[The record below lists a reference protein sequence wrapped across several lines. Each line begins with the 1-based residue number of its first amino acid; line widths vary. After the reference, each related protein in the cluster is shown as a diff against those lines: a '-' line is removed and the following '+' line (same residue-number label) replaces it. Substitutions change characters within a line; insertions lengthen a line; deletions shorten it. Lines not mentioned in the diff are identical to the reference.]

1 MKTEFTQAQL
11 ADPDTRESNGIL
23 RTCVHCGFCTA
34 TCPTFVLLGDELDS
48 PRGRIYLI
56 KDMLESGRPA
66 SELEVRHVDRCLSCL
81 SCMTTC
87 PSGVHYQ
94 HLVDHA
100 RSYIEKSYRRPF
112 VERTIRGVLAAVLPR
127 PALFRAALV
136 GARLARPFRGLLT
149 GRSMTARRLRAMLDL
164 APAAL
169 PPAGNTARAAVHR
182 AEGERRGRVALLTG
196 CAQAVIAP
204 SINEATIRLLTRMGI
219 EVVVTAG
226 QGCCGALTHH
236 MGDQDSS
243 HAMARR
249 NIDAWVREAEGEG
262 LDAIVVNASG
272 CGTTVKDYGH
282 MFREAEPGLRDR
294 AIRVADLAKDVS
306 EVLTR
311 FAYAPV
317 RERPGIAV
325 AYHAACS
332 LQHGQQLTGVPK
344 SLLERAGFEVRVPAE
359 AHLCC
364 GSAGTYNILQPEIAG
379 KLRDRKLGFLH
390 RTGAD
395 IVASGNIGCLT
406 QLGGGGLP
414 VAHTV
419 ELLDWM
425 AGGPPPAAIMA
436 ARARQEA
443 LAAG

>member
-1 MKTEFTQAQL
+1 
-11 ADPDTRESNGIL
+11 
-23 RTCVHCGFCTA
+23 
-34 TCPTFVLLGDELDS
+34 
-48 PRGRIYLI
+48 
-56 KDMLESGRPA
+56 
-66 SELEVRHVDRCLSCL
+66 
-81 SCMTTC
+81 
-87 PSGVHYQ
+87 
-94 HLVDHA
+94 
-100 RSYIEKSYRRPF
+100 
-112 VERTIRGVLAAVLPR
+112 
-127 PALFRAALV
+127 
-136 GARLARPFRGLLT
+136 
-149 GRSMTARRLRAMLDL
+149 
-164 APAAL
+164 
-169 PPAGNTARAAVHR
+169 
-182 AEGERRGRVALLTG
+182 
-196 CAQAVIAP
+196 
-204 SINEATIRLLTRMGI
+204 
-219 EVVVTAG
+219 
-226 QGCCGALTHH
+226 
-236 MGDQDSS
+236 
-243 HAMARR
+243 
-249 NIDAWVREAEGEG
+249 
-262 LDAIVVNASG
+262 
-272 CGTTVKDYGH
+272 
-282 MFREAEPGLRDR
+282 
-294 AIRVADLAKDVS
+294 VS